1 VLLYTWANAMTE
13 IFRSALAALFVV
25 SPVLVA
31 PASANSAFVDA
42 LQAMMSQLRP
52 ESRQGA
58 QAIKSAYGPLVGR
71 ETFADRGALI
81 DAIEREHV
89 ALLAEDALRLN
100 VTPRLRG
107 RSPIGEKDLANQGA
121 YVGARPAALGLLYA
135 IASRVESSP
144 VEVTSLVRHMH
155 YQRALAGT
163 NGNANTEVPTHA
175 MGLAFDIALV
185 NTPLATAYEIRDV
198 LREMRDA
205 GALHFIG
212 ESKQLVFHVVP
223 RERWFGYF
231 EALHWAMTNIDMHAP
246 ALAASPSIEALLPL
260 EAPAPP
266 AFELNWWQNALA
278 R

>member
-1 VLLYTWANAMTE
+1 MTH
-13 IFRSALAALFVV
+13 IFRAVLAAVLVV
-25 SPVLVA
+25 SPALAGTV
-31 PASANSAFVDA
+31 SATTNFVDA
-42 LQAMMSQLRP
+42 LQSMMAELRP
-52 ESRQGA
+52 ESRRA
-58 QAIKSAYGPLVGR
+58 AKAIKSAYGPLVGR
-71 ETFADRGALI
+71 ETFADRADLME
-81 DAIEREHV
+81 AIERDHI
-89 ALLAEDALRLN
+89 ARLAGDALAFN
-100 VTPRLRG
+100 VAPRLDG
-107 RSPIGEKDLANQGA
+107 YSPIGEKDLAHQAA
-121 YVGARPAALGLLYA
+121 YVAARPAALGLLYA

-212 ESKQLVFHVVP
+212 ESRQLVFHVVP

-231 EALHWAMTNIDMHAP
+231 EALHWAMT
-246 ALAASPSIEALLPL
+246 SIEMEARLP
-260 EAPAPP
+260 EPSVGEMMRGAIPAPP
-266 AFELNWWQNALA
+266 AFELSWWQRVVA
-278 R
+278 

>member
-1 VLLYTWANAMTE
+1 MKQ
-13 IFRSALAALFVV
+13 IFKPALAAVFLVA
-25 SPVLVA
+25 PALVA

-42 LQAMMSQLRP
+42 LQSMMSELRP
-52 ESRQGA
+52 ESRRAA
-58 QAIKSAYGPLVGR
+58 QAIKAAYGPLVGR
-71 ETFADRGALI
+71 ETFADRADLME
-81 DAIEREHV
+81 AIERDHV
-89 ALLAEDALRLN
+89 ARLAQDALAFN
-100 VTPRLRG
+100 VAPRLDG
-107 RSPIGEKDLANQGA
+107 YSPIGEKDLAHQAA
-121 YVGARPAALGLLYA
+121 YVAARPAALGLLYA

-212 ESKQLVFHVVP
+212 ESRQLVFHVVP
-223 RERWFGYF
+223 RESWFGYF
-231 EALHWAMTNIDMHAP
+231 EALHWGMTNIDMRAP
-246 ALAASPSIEALLPL
+246 RPAPTVESLL
-260 EAPAPP
+260 EVSAPAPP
-266 AFELNWWQNALA
+266 SFELSWWQKALA

>member
-1 VLLYTWANAMTE
+1 MLYAWAIAMKQ

-25 SPVLVA
+25 SPALVA
-31 PASANSAFVDA
+31 PVSANSAFVDA
-42 LQAMMSQLRP
+42 LQSMMSELRP
-52 ESRQGA
+52 ESRRAA

-71 ETFADRGALI
+71 ETFADRRDLL
-81 DAIEREHV
+81 DAIEREHI
-89 ALLAEDALRLN
+89 AHLAEDALAFN
-100 VTPRLRG
+100 VSPRLSG
-107 RSPIGEKDLANQGA
+107 WSPIGEKDLAHQGA
-121 YVGARPAALGLLYA
+121 YVAARPAALGLLYA

-163 NGNANTEVPTHA
+163 NGNATTEVPTHA

-212 ESKQLVFHVVP
+212 ESQQLVFHVVP

-231 EALHWAMTNIDMHAP
+231 EALHWAMTHIDMDQAPQAAP
-246 ALAASPSIEALLPL
+246 AIDALLPL
-260 EAPAPP
+260 DTPVPP
-266 AFELNWWQNALA
+266 AFELSWWQRAIA

>member
-1 VLLYTWANAMTE
+1 MTT
-13 IFRSALAALFVV
+13 ISRLALAAL
-25 SPVLVA
+25 LVTA
-31 PASANSAFVDA
+31 PAAAGTASANTAFVDA
-42 LQAMMSQLRP
+42 LQSMMAELRP
-52 ESRQGA
+52 ESRRA
-58 QAIKSAYGPLVGR
+58 AKAIKTAYGPLVGR
-71 ETFADRGALI
+71 ETFADRRDLI

-89 ALLAEDALRLN
+89 ALLAEHALRLN
-100 VTPRLRG
+100 VNLRLSG
-107 RSPIGEKDLANQGA
+107 RSPIGEKDLAHQHA

-223 RERWFGYF
+223 REAWFGYF
-231 EALHWAMTNIDMHAP
+231 EALHWAKTNIEMRQVTMAP
-246 ALAASPSIEALLPL
+246 RLDALMSL
-260 EAPAPP
+260 EIPPPP
-266 AFELNWWQNALA
+266 AFELSWWQRAVA

>member
-1 VLLYTWANAMTE
+1 MLYTWAIAVTH
-13 IFRSALAALFVV
+13 IFPLALAALFVL
-25 SPVLVA
+25 SPALAA
-31 PASANSAFVDA
+31 PARANSAFVDA
-42 LQAMMSQLRP
+42 LQSMMSQLRP
-52 ESRQGA
+52 ESRRAA
-58 QAIKSAYGPLVGR
+58 QAIKAAYGPLVGR
-71 ETFADRGALI
+71 ETFADRRDLL
-81 DAIEREHV
+81 DAIERDHV

-100 VTPRLRG
+100 VAPRLRG
-107 RSPIGEKDLANQGA
+107 KSPIGEKDLAHQEA
-121 YVGARPAALGLLYA
+121 YAAARPAALGLLYA

-163 NGNANTEVPTHA
+163 NGNANTDVPTHA

-212 ESKQLVFHVVP
+212 ESRQLVFHVVP

-231 EALHWAMTNIDMHAP
+231 EALHWGMTNLDMSGP
-246 ALAASPSIEALLPL
+246 EAVGPPVHTLLSL
-260 EAPAPP
+260 DVPAPP
-266 AFELNWWQNALA
+266 SFELSWWQRALVP
-278 R
+278 